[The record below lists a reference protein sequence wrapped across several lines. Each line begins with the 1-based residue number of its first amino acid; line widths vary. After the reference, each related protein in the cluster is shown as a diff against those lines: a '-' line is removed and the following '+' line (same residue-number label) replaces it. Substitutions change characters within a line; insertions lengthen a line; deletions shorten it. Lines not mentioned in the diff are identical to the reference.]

1 MASESLSRA
10 LLSSGGL
17 DHCNDPVDLLL
28 VEHHRQRAILD
39 CMIRTIEAREV
50 DVADVVAVMRPLKA
64 DATLHRADEEDSLF
78 PLLFQRKRREDNI
91 EPLIRQLLGEHGL
104 LEDAAATVM
113 AQLTA
118 CRHEG
123 RMQIPVALRAD
134 LLRLIFLAETHLAL
148 ENGILLP
155 IAHQRL
161 TLRDRLSIGHDF
173 QSRRTRAPIP
183 VWPHL
188 ADRCLSP
195 VRH

>member
-28 VEHHRQRAILD
+28 VEHHRQRAILSR
-39 CMIRTIEAREV
+39 IIGTIEAREV
-50 DVADVVAVMRPLKA
+50 DVADVVAVMNPLKA

-104 LEDAAATVM
+104 LEDAAGTVM
-113 AQLTA
+113 AQLAA
-118 CRHEG
+118 CRREG
-123 RMQIPVALRAD
+123 RRQIPMALRAD

-161 TLRDRLSIGHDF
+161 TLRDRLSIGYDF
-173 QSRRTRAPIP
+173 QSRRTRVLHLSA
-183 VWPHL
+183 PHL
-188 ADRCLSP
+188 VGHGLTP